1 MRRSS
6 FDLNIKNKYKKVNVE
21 IALQTKLKREW
32 PIALAFKFSFAL
44 IILKEMINII
54 LNTEKSRFEKDFEFE
69 SLQS

>member
-6 FDLNIKNKYKKVNVE
+6 FDLNIKNKYTKVNVE

-32 PIALAFKFSFAL
+32 PIALAFKFSFTL

-54 LNTEKSRFEKDFEFE
+54 LNTEKSRFLEGF
-69 SLQS
+69 

>member
-6 FDLNIKNKYKKVNVE
+6 FDLNIKNKYTKVNVE
-21 IALQTKLKREW
+21 IALQTKLKGEW

-54 LNTEKSRFEKDFEFE
+54 LNTEKSRFLEGF
-69 SLQS
+69 

>member
-6 FDLNIKNKYKKVNVE
+6 FDLNIKNKYTKVNVE